1 MKRRSTK
8 AFGTNRRAR
17 RKAQADSGSGRG
29 AVGSGS
35 DRGQAHTLEAVTA
48 ALILLGSI
56 VFALQ
61 STAVTPLSASTT
73 SQHIEN
79 QNAAM
84 GEGVLA
90 AADESGALE
99 DAVLYYDDEEGC
111 FYGSQAC
118 PSYAYADG
126 GPSITFGE
134 TLNDTFRDQGIA
146 FNLNILY
153 LGNESDVTGVRSLEK
168 RQVVNFGDPSDHAVT
183 VRHTVTLND
192 GDLLRDEDGEKTG
205 TELQNAESFYAPNV
219 NEDGSVYNVVQVEL
233 VIWRM

>member
-1 MKRRSTK
+1 MANNMKRTYRI
-8 AFGTNRRAR
+8 
-17 RKAQADSGSGRG
+17 GSG
-29 AVGSGS
+29 ASGR

-61 STAVTPLSASTT
+61 STAVTPLSASTA

-84 GEGVLA
+84 GEGMLA
-90 AADESGALE
+90 AADKNGTIE
-99 DAVLYYDDEEGC
+99 DALLYYDDERGC
-111 FYGSQAC
+111 FHESQAC

-126 GPSITFGE
+126 GPSTAFGE
-134 TLNDTFRDQGIA
+134 SLNQTFRDQGIA
-146 FNLNILY
+146 FNLNIIY
-153 LGNESDVTGVRSLEK
+153 LGNESEITGVRNLEK
-168 RQVVNFGDPSDHAVT
+168 RQVVNFGDPSDHAVM
-183 VRHTVTLND
+183 VRHTVTLYD
-192 GDLLRDEDGEKTG
+192 DDLLRDEDAEKTG
-205 TELQNAESFYAPNV
+205 TELQNAESFYAPNI